1 VDVYGVGGNELDQ
14 CHIAMTSGKQ
24 VI

>member
-1 VDVYGVGGNELDQ
+1 VDVYGVGGKELDQ
-14 CHIAMTSGKQ
+14 CHLGMTSGKQ